1 MGMRSFMKPVLFAI
15 LPLSLALPA
24 IAAVDP
30 ALLNLAMPDAQALT
44 GVLVDQVQSSPFG
57 QHVVSQLH
65 IDPTLNQIMSA
76 TGFDPRQ
83 DLHEIVAAS
92 ASAPGKPPTGLVI
105 GRGVF
110 QPSRIS
116 AAAVLAGA
124 TSSNYHG
131 VDILTATD
139 RYGTPTGAALPTA
152 SAAFLDATI
161 VVLGDTASVQ
171 AAIDRHIASA
181 VFSGPL
187 AQKAMQ
193 ASAGNDIWFVTSQSP
208 ASFFAGQTPDQSL
221 GNLVNAFQAIQ
232 QTSGGVKFTSNSV
245 NASLALVAR
254 SAQDA
259 QALVDVGKF
268 LANLVQTN
276 RGQNPGAAK
285 AVTLADSAVFSA
297 NGSVATVSLSL
308 PEQQLEQLLMPAQAP
323 RRRGRALAKTAR

>member
-1 MGMRSFMKPVLFAI
+1 MKPVLVAI

-24 IAAVDP
+24 MSAVDP

-57 QHVVSQLH
+57 QYVLSQIQ
-65 IDPTLNQIMSA
+65 IDPALNQIMSA
-76 TGFDPRQ
+76 TGFDPRK

-92 ASAPGKPPTGLVI
+92 ASTPGQPPTGLVV

-124 TSSNYHG
+124 VSSNYNG
-131 VDILTATD
+131 IAILTASNNQANPN
-139 RYGTPTGAALPTA
+139 GPALPTA

-161 VVLGDTASVQ
+161 VVLGDTASVKG
-171 AAIDRHIASA
+171 AIDRHIAGA
-181 VFSGPL
+181 TFSGPL
-187 AQKAMQ
+187 AQKAMEV
-193 ASAGNDIWFVTSQSP
+193 SAGNDIWFVTAQSP
-208 ASFFAGQTPDQSL
+208 ASFFSGKTPDQGL

-232 QTSGGVKFTSNSV
+232 QTSGGVKFASGGVT
-245 NASLALVAR
+245 ASLALVAR

-276 RGQNPGAAK
+276 RGQNAGAAK
-285 AVTLADSAVFSA
+285 AATLADSAVFSA
-297 NGSVATVSLSL
+297 NGPVATVSLSL
-308 PEQQLEQLLMPAQAP
+308 PEEQLEQLLMPAQTP
-323 RRRGRALAKTAR
+323 HRRGRALAKTAR